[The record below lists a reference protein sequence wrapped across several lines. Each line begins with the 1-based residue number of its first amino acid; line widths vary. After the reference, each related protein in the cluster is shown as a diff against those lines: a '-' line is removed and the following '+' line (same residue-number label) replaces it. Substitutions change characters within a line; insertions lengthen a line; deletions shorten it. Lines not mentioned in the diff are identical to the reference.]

1 MGVNHGKGLKLP
13 VPPKKPLA
21 VDLHAI
27 KARRNTQTITDAQK
41 RRQGVVKSK
50 STKTTVSDAQK
61 KGQIFTWGT
70 HGANA
75 KQWKGWDGSPVHR
88 VSKSK
93 TWPIKQWKK

>member
-1 MGVNHGKGLKLP
+1 MGVNHGRLKVK

-27 KARRNTQTITDAQK
+27 KSRRNTQTITDAQK

-61 KGQIFTWGT
+61 KGQIFSWDT
-70 HGANA
+70 HAA
-75 KQWKGWDGSPVHR
+75 KARQWKGSEGSPVHR

-93 TWPIKQWKK
+93 QFPIRQWKK